1 MTDDQTAAALRA
13 LARDGERAKQR
24 MDLLFERIDKAQ
36 GSADSA
42 NRAVAR
48 LSKVVGAQGEPEQ
61 AKPPA
66 ANRPQ
71 TVQRTPSPMSW
82 LTTTDEDA
90 ARQELAALIEWCRD
104 VYLRYREADL
114 VECWYWH
121 PAVVAELLALR
132 TAWIEAYEGESPSPT
147 AAVDWHDRHRTGV
160 VRRVNA
166 ELMGCSL
173 THHTPTG
180 DRSFRPIRLPVDLAG
195 EVAAWWASTHGA
207 TAAPSPTPAM
217 LAEAQAAR
225 HAEDVA
231 KYGRR

>member
-166 ELMGCSL
+166 
-173 THHTPTG
+173 T
-180 DRSFRPIRLPVDLAG
+180 RRP
-195 EVAAWWASTHGA
+195 
-207 TAAPSPTPAM
+207 
-217 LAEAQAAR
+217 
-225 HAEDVA
+225 
-231 KYGRR
+231 GRRSSRLVGEHTRSDGGTFTYPGDARRSSGGPSRRRRREIREALTDAVGIAGPLDRIPHR